1 MGMAWPCEVDSL
13 EIVLA
18 WVFELVMGFVGL
30 GFAWVFV
37 FDSGCW
43 FAWGFGSQMVAL
55 GCMLLL

>member
-18 WVFELVMGFVGL
+18 WVFELVMVFVGL

-37 FDSGCW
+37 FEGW
-43 FAWGFGSQMVAL
+43 VL
-55 GCMLLL
+55 VL